1 MKATV
6 GLIILGL
13 ISFSTEIEI
22 FVSPKGNDTWSG
34 LLAEPGT
41 NDGPIQT
48 LGRAQNLLR
57 EMKQN
62 GSLPNEKIFI
72 NLREGDYRIQQT
84 WTFIAADSGL
94 TAETP
99 IIYR

>member
-1 MKATV
+1 MKATA
-6 GLIILGL
+6 LFILGL
-13 ISFSTEIEI
+13 ISISTALEI

-34 LLAEPGT
+34 LLAEPRT

-48 LGRAQNLLR
+48 LGRAQSLLR
-57 EMKQN
+57 ELKQN
-62 GSLPNEKIFI
+62 GSLPSEKIFV

-84 WTFIAADSGL
+84 WSFTADYSGL
-94 TAETP
+94 TADTP